1 MTILWL
7 FAVCLTTE
15 NALVS
20 AKSHGGG
27 GASGGMATM
36 ATMADP
42 VMIVVLKLVKSMLE
56 PQ

>member
-36 ATMADP
+36 ADP